1 MDDFKQYL
9 LFQKAVTESK
19 LKTIDR
25 FLKKIESKPRIQKVG
40 ILDRRRQRTTKT
52 DLMAQI
58 LADAGRPMTLNE
70 IAEIAVREH
79 NVQMKRDSMSSILT
93 KKIQAGIKF
102 IRTGPNTFWLRE
114 QS

>member
-19 LKTIDR
+19 LKAINR
-25 FLKKIESKPRIQKVG
+25 FLKKMEAKPRKQTIDVLTKP
-40 ILDRRRQRTTKT
+40 RTTKT
-52 DLMAQI
+52 DLIAQI
-58 LADAGRPMTLNE
+58 LTDAGRPMTLNE

-93 KKIQAGIKF
+93 KKIQAGIRF
-102 IRTGPNTFWLRE
+102 IRTGPNTFDLRE
-114 QS
+114 KS

>member
-19 LKTIDR
+19 LKTINR
-25 FLKKIESKPRIQKVG
+25 FLKKIESKPRKQTIDA
-40 ILDRRRQRTTKT
+40 LARPRRITKT
-52 DLMAQI
+52 NLMVQI
-58 LADAGRPMTLNE
+58 LKDAGRPMTLNE

-102 IRTGPNTFWLRE
+102 IRTGPNTFALKGE
-114 QS
+114 S

>member
-25 FLKKIESKPRIQKVG
+25 FLKKIESKPRIYKVG
-40 ILDRRRQRTTKT
+40 VLERRRTTKT
-52 DLMAQI
+52 GLIAQI

-70 IAEIAVREH
+70 IAEIAVKEH

-93 KKIQAGIKF
+93 KKIQAGKKF
-102 IRTGPNTFWLRE
+102 IRTGPNTFALRE
-114 QS
+114 KS